1 MASKGWT
8 ASQSRGFLRN
18 NSPVEYAQ
26 RYTDVAPTGSIM
38 PVTLAQVVF
47 VPNSRLRPRADR
59 LVRA

>member
-18 NSPVEYAQ
+18 NAPVEYAQ
-26 RYTDVAPTGSIM
+26 RYTDTTPSSHM